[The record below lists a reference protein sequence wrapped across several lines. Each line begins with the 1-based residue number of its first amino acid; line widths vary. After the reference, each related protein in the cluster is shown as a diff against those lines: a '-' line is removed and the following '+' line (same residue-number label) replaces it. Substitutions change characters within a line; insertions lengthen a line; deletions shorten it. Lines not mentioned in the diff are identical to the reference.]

1 MLQVYSIKYLLIDEL
16 DPELGDL
23 LLSLIRKNF
32 LSFNRWVFI
41 VTKRD
46 LELLRKLTISS
57 SEQRLLNKLEKWITR
72 FGEGEFCIVP
82 VITYD

>member
-16 DPELGDL
+16 DPELGNL

-32 LSFNRWVFI
+32 LSFNRWVFV

-46 LELLRKLTISS
+46 LELLRKLTISN
-57 SEQRLLNKLEKWITR
+57 SEQSLLNKLEKWVTR
-72 FGEGEFCIVP
+72 FGEGEFCIIPIV
-82 VITYD
+82 TYE